1 MSYDA
6 PRSRQRMLG
15 IVAVSLFGAL
25 FARLWFLQ
33 VMTAPEYRVAAETGR
48 VRVITEQAP
57 RGRILDRNGIP
68 IVENRRTILVTVD
81 WQRYTDLDQADQN
94 ALLAKL
100 APLLDQDQTMR
111 TSGTLSSGD
120 PGPLVAAEAV
130 AAPPTSTTV
139 PGAPSVPTTAAPG
152 SVEAPPPPP
161 ITPAS
166 LKKRLADKRFSHFKP
181 VPVAEDVSEQ
191 LEIYL
196 TEHAEEFPTVD
207 VSRATVRH
215 YPYGSLLAHVLG
227 YVGQLDDDELKA
239 FQNEA
244 KPYEVDDDIG
254 KTGIERALERQ
265 LRGVPGE
272 VRYEVDPRNRPV
284 RVISRE
290 APVPGN
296 DVFLTIDINLQYLTE
311 KSLAAEL
318 TRAKTR
324 QDEDILDRLATF
336 QAPAGSSVVM
346 DPRNGQ
352 LLAMASFPTYDPAQF
367 VNGISTAEFRRLAD
381 PELAPFHHDPLVNRT
396 ISGEY
401 APGSTWKL
409 FSAYSGLATGQIQP
423 NTVVDDGGSYMVGE
437 CGEGCRFQNANAEA
451 HGPVDLQRSLT
462 VSSDVYY
469 YKLGDDLWTRRKE
482 VGDEALQ
489 QTWAEWG
496 FGEETGVD
504 LTGER
509 PGRVPTPDWKLSYN
523 RELFPDDEDKVAEF
537 GTWRVGDS
545 AITAIGQGDVTVT
558 PLQLANGY
566 ATFANGGTRYEPQLV
581 LQVTEYDSAVV
592 VEGFEP
598 EVLGTVDLPPEWRA
612 PMLEGF
618 KGVTADPKGTA
629 YATFEGFP
637 LDRFPVAAKTGT
649 AQVESKGNSSLFAA
663 FAPADAPRFVAVA
676 VLEQAGYGG
685 DAAAPLVRRTFE
697 PMAIGDGTLAAL
709 PPAPLGGEFDVTL
722 EAEVNAPPPSGE
734 AD

>member
-15 IVAVSLFGAL
+15 IIAVSLFGAL

-33 VMTAPEYRVAAETGR
+33 VMTAPEYRLAADSGR

-68 IVENRRTILVTVD
+68 IVENRRTIVVTVD
-81 WQRYTDLDQADQN
+81 WQRYTDLAEADQN

-111 TSGTLSSGD
+111 AAGEIIPGD
-120 PGPLVAAEAV
+120 PGSASSTEGATTAT
-130 AAPPTSTTV
+130 ASPTTT
-139 PGAPSVPTTAAPG
+139 PSVAL
-152 SVEAPPPPP
+152 PPPPP

-191 LEIYL
+191 LEVYL
-196 TEHAEEFPTVD
+196 TEHAAEFPTVD
-207 VSRATVRH
+207 AARATVRH

-227 YVGQLDDDELKA
+227 YVGQLDDAELTA

-254 KTGIERALERQ
+254 KTGVERALERQ
-265 LRGVPGE
+265 LRGVPGQT
-272 VRYEVDPRNRPV
+272 RYEVDARNRPV

-290 APVPGN
+290 APLPGN
-296 DVFLTIDINLQYLTE
+296 DVYLTIDINLQYLTE

-318 TRAKTR
+318 ARARTR
-324 QDEDILDRLATF
+324 QDEDNRLKLVTF
-336 QAPAGSSVVM
+336 PAPAGSSVVM

-367 VNGISTAEFRRLAD
+367 VNGISSAEYRLLAD
-381 PELAPFHHDPLVNRT
+381 PKLKALHHDPLSNRA
-396 ISGEY
+396 ISGAY

-409 FSAYSGLATGQIQP
+409 FSAYSGLTTGQIQP
-423 NTVVDDGGSYMVGE
+423 STVVDDQGSYMVGE
-437 CGEGCRFQNANAEA
+437 CGAPCRKTNAGGQA

-469 YKLGDDLWTRRKE
+469 YKLGDDLWSRRGE
-482 VGDEALQ
+482 LGEEAFQ
-489 QTWAEWG
+489 QPWADWG
-496 FGEETGVD
+496 FGEETSVE

-509 PGRVPTPDWKLSYN
+509 PGRVPTPDWKLSFN

-537 GTWRVGDS
+537 GTWRAGDN
-545 AITAIGQGDVTVT
+545 ANIAVGQGDVLVT

-581 LQVTEYDSAVV
+581 LQVTEYDSAAV

-598 EVLGTVDLPPEWRA
+598 QVLGTVDLPPEWRA

-618 KGVTADPKGTA
+618 KGVTADPAGTA
-629 YATFEGFP
+629 HATFDGFP

-649 AQVESKGNSSLFAA
+649 AQVGTKSDTSLFAA

-676 VLEQAGYGG
+676 ILEEAGFGG
-685 DAAAPLVRRTFE
+685 DAAAPLVRRAFE
-697 PMAIGDGTLAAL
+697 PMAVGDGTLAAL
-709 PPAPLGGEFDVTL
+709 PPAPLGGKFDVAL
-722 EAEVNAPPPSGE
+722 EAERNAPPPSGE

>member
-1 MSYDA
+1 
-6 PRSRQRMLG
+6 MLG
-15 IVAVSLFGAL
+15 IIAVSLFGAL

-33 VMTAPEYRVAAETGR
+33 VMTAPEYRLAADSGR
-48 VRVITEQAP
+48 VRVVTEQAP

-81 WQRYTDLDQADQN
+81 WQRYTDMDEADQN

-100 APLLDQDQTMR
+100 APLLNQDQMER
-111 TSGTLSSGD
+111 TAGTVMPGD
-120 PGPLVAAEAV
+120 PGAASATEAATTTTTAPATTGPPGSPTIV
-130 AAPPTSTTV
+130 PPTST
-139 PGAPSVPTTAAPG
+139 PPTTAAP
-152 SVEAPPPPP
+152 SVRLPSPPP

-191 LEIYL
+191 LEVYL
-196 TEHAEEFPTVD
+196 TEHAAEFPTVD
-207 VSRATVRH
+207 AARATVRQ

-227 YVGQLDDDELKA
+227 YVGQLDEDELNA

-254 KTGIERALERQ
+254 KTGVERALERE
-265 LRGVPGE
+265 LRGVPGQ

-284 RVISRE
+284 RVISRDP
-290 APVPGN
+290 PVPGN
-296 DVFLTIDINLQYLTE
+296 DVYLTIDINLQYLTE

-318 TRAKTR
+318 ARAKTR
-324 QDEDILDRLATF
+324 QNEDIEERLATF
-336 QAPAGSSVVM
+336 AAPAGSSVVI

-352 LLAMASFPTYDPAQF
+352 VLAMASFPTYDPAQF
-367 VNGISTAEFRRLAD
+367 VNGISTAEYRLLAD
-381 PELAPFHHDPLVNRT
+381 PELRPLHQDPLVNRT

-423 NTVVDDGGSYMVGE
+423 STVVDDEGFYMVGE
-437 CGEGCRFQNANAEA
+437 CGQGCRKQNANSKPN
-451 HGPVDLQRSLT
+451 GPVDLRRSLT

-469 YKLGDDLWTRRKE
+469 YKLGDDLWSRRGE
-482 VGDEALQ
+482 LGEEAFQ
-489 QTWAEWG
+489 QPWAAWG
-496 FGEETGVD
+496 FGEETGVE

-509 PGRVPTPDWKLSYN
+509 PGRVPTPDWKLAYN
-523 RELFPDDEDKVAEF
+523 RELFPDDEDKVEEF
-537 GTWRVGDS
+537 GAWRAGDS
-545 AITAIGQGDVTVT
+545 ANVAVGQGDVLVT

-581 LQVTEYDSAVV
+581 LQVTKYDSAVV

-598 EVLGTVDLPPEWRA
+598 DVLGTVDLPPEWRA

-618 KGVTADPKGTA
+618 KGVTADPGGTA
-629 YATFEGFP
+629 YNTFEGFP
-637 LDRFPVAAKTGT
+637 LDRFPVGAKTGT
-649 AQVESKGNSSLFAA
+649 AQVEKKGDSSLFAA

-676 VLEQAGYGG
+676 ILEQAGFGG
-685 DAAAPLVRRTFE
+685 DAAAPLVRRAFD
-697 PMAIGDGTLAAL
+697 PMALGDGTLASL
-709 PPAPLGGEFDVTL
+709 PQAPLGGKFDVAL
-722 EAEVNAPPPSGE
+722 EAEVNAPPPSQVG
-734 AD
+734 D